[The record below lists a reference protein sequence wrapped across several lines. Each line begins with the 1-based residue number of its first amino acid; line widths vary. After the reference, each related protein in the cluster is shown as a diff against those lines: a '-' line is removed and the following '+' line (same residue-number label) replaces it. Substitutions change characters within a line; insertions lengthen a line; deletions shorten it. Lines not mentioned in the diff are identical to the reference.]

1 MDTLSKLSHTHI
13 AQQTGIRYLKKKKLI
28 ILTIL
33 RAQQMKIHILS
44 LSASLLFYSRPFP
57 TEESVEDEDIYNHL
71 EDLIE

>member
-28 ILTIL
+28 FLTIL

-44 LSASLLFYSRPFP
+44 LSLSLSILGRFP
-57 TEESVEDEDIYNHL
+57 QKRVLRMKTFIT
-71 EDLIE
+71 I